1 MKKIVS
7 LLIIVIALAAPA
19 SQAASLSEQGDSA
32 YTADDYQRAAALY
45 TKAAEIEGTSS
56 TLFYNLGNTY
66 YRMGQLG
73 KAILNYERA
82 LKLDPTNEDARA
94 NLAYVNS
101 RIIDQPG
108 DRGSVMSKII
118 DDTASSAHSNTWSW
132 ISLGC
137 FTLLLGAVAVYIFSD
152 NVALRKVS
160 FFGGLALFALT
171 IAGIILAI
179 IAADKA
185 TSTERA
191 VVIAPSTQ
199 LSTSPRQPKDKT
211 EQAMLLHE
219 GTVVEI
225 IDSVATPADSVNP
238 VWFDVRVDNANRAW
252 ISKSDTER
260 I

>member
-7 LLIIVIALAAPA
+7 LLIIALAVLT
-19 SQAASLSEQGDSA
+19 SQAASLTEQGDSA
-32 YTADDYQRAAALY
+32 YTADDFQRAAELY
-45 TKAAEIEGTSS
+45 AKAAETEGTSS
-56 TLFYNLGNTY
+56 ALFYNLGNTY

-94 NLAYVNS
+94 NLALVNS
-101 RIIDQPG
+101 RIIDRPG
-108 DRGSVMSKII
+108 DRGSVMSKIV
-118 DDTASSAHSNTWSW
+118 DDTASSAHSNTWSLLA
-132 ISLGC
+132 IGN
-137 FTLLLGAVAVYIFSD
+137 FTLLLIAIAVYIFSD
-152 NVALRKVS
+152 NVTLRKVS
-160 FFGGLALFALT
+160 FFGGLALLALT
-171 IAGIILAI
+171 IAGIILAV

-191 VVIAPSTQ
+191 VIIAPSTQ
-199 LSTSPRQPKDKT
+199 LSTSPRLPKDKT
-211 EQAMLLHE
+211 EQAILLHE

-225 IDSVATPADSVNP
+225 IDSVATPADTANP
-238 VWFDVRVDNANRAW
+238 VWLDVRVDNANRAW

>member
-7 LLIIVIALAAPA
+7 LLIIALAVLT
-19 SQAASLSEQGDSA
+19 SQAASLAEQGDSA
-32 YTADDYQRAAALY
+32 YTADDFQRAAELY
-45 TKAAEIEGTSS
+45 TKAAETEGTSS
-56 TLFYNLGNTY
+56 ALFYNLGNTY

-73 KAILNYERA
+73 RAILNYERA

-94 NLAYVNS
+94 NLAFVNS
-101 RIIDQPG
+101 RIIDRPG
-108 DRGSVMSKII
+108 DRGSVMSKIV
-118 DDTASSAHSNTWSW
+118 DDTVSSAHSNTWSW
-132 ISLGC
+132 LAIGC
-137 FTLLLGAVAVYIFSD
+137 FTLLLIAIAVYIFSD

-160 FFGGLALFALT
+160 FFGGLALLALT
-171 IAGIILAI
+171 IAEIVLAV

-199 LSTSPRQPKDKT
+199 LSTSPRPPKDKT
-211 EQAMLLHE
+211 EQAILLHE

-225 IDSVATPADSVNP
+225 IDSVATPADTTNSV
-238 VWFDVRVDNANRAW
+238 WLDVRVDNVNRAW

>member
-7 LLIIVIALAAPA
+7 LLIIALAVLT
-19 SQAASLSEQGDSA
+19 SQAASLAEQGDSA
-32 YTADDYQRAAALY
+32 YTADDFQRAAELY
-45 TKAAEIEGTSS
+45 TKAAETEGTSS
-56 TLFYNLGNTY
+56 ALFYNLGNTY

-73 KAILNYERA
+73 RAILNYERA

-94 NLAYVNS
+94 NLAFVNS
-101 RIIDQPG
+101 RIIDRPG
-108 DRGSVMSKII
+108 DRGSVMSKIV
-118 DDTASSAHSNTWSW
+118 DDTVSSAHSNTWSW
-132 ISLGC
+132 LAIGC
-137 FTLLLGAVAVYIFSD
+137 FTLLLIAIAVYIFSD
-152 NVALRKVS
+152 NVAMRKVS
-160 FFGGLALFALT
+160 FFGGLALLALT
-171 IAGIILAI
+171 IAEIVLAV

-199 LSTSPRQPKDKT
+199 LSTSPRPPKDKT
-211 EQAMLLHE
+211 EQAILLHE

-225 IDSVATPADSVNP
+225 IDSVATPADTTNSV
-238 VWFDVRVDNANRAW
+238 WLDVRVDNVNRAW

>member
-7 LLIIVIALAAPA
+7 LLIIALAVLTT
-19 SQAASLSEQGDSA
+19 QAASLAEQGDSA
-32 YTADDYQRAAALY
+32 YTADDFQQAAEFYA
-45 TKAAEIEGTSS
+45 KAAETEGTSS
-56 TLFYNLGNTY
+56 ALFYNLGNTY

-94 NLAYVNS
+94 NLAFVNS
-101 RIIDQPG
+101 RIIDRPG
-108 DRGSVMSKII
+108 DRGSVMSKIVDAI
-118 DDTASSAHSNTWSW
+118 VSSAHSNTWSW
-132 ISLGC
+132 LTIGS
-137 FTLLLGAVAVYIFSD
+137 FTLLLIAIAVYIFSD

-160 FFGGLALFALT
+160 FFGGLALLALT
-171 IAGIILAI
+171 IAGIIIAV

-185 TSTERA
+185 TSTNRA

-199 LSTSPRQPKDKT
+199 LSTSPRPPKDKT
-211 EQAMLLHE
+211 EQAILLHE

-225 IDSVATPADSVNP
+225 IDSVATPADTVNP
-238 VWFDVRVDNANRAW
+238 VWLDVRVDNTNRAW

>member
-7 LLIIVIALAAPA
+7 LLIIALAVLT
-19 SQAASLSEQGDSA
+19 SQAASLAEQGDSA
-32 YTADDYQRAAALY
+32 YTADDFQRAAELY
-45 TKAAEIEGTSS
+45 TKAAETEGTSS
-56 TLFYNLGNTY
+56 ALFYNLGNTH

-73 KAILNYERA
+73 RAILNYERA

-94 NLAYVNS
+94 NLAFVNS
-101 RIIDQPG
+101 RIIDRPG
-108 DRGSVMSKII
+108 DRGSVMSKIV
-118 DDTASSAHSNTWSW
+118 DDTVSSAHSNTWSW
-132 ISLGC
+132 LAIGC
-137 FTLLLGAVAVYIFSD
+137 FTLLLIAIAVYIFSD

-160 FFGGLALFALT
+160 FFGGLALLALT
-171 IAGIILAI
+171 IAEIVLAV

-199 LSTSPRQPKDKT
+199 LSTSPRPPKDKT
-211 EQAMLLHE
+211 EQAILLHE

-225 IDSVATPADSVNP
+225 IDSVATPADTTNSV
-238 VWFDVRVDNANRAW
+238 WLDVRVDNVNRAW

>member
-7 LLIIVIALAAPA
+7 LLIIALAVLT
-19 SQAASLSEQGDSA
+19 SQAASLAEQGDSA
-32 YTADDYQRAAALY
+32 YTADDFQRAAELY
-45 TKAAEIEGTSS
+45 TKAAETEGTSS
-56 TLFYNLGNTY
+56 ALFYNLGNTY

-73 KAILNYERA
+73 RAILNYERA
-82 LKLDPTNEDARA
+82 LKLDPTNEDART
-94 NLAYVNS
+94 NLAFVNS
-101 RIIDQPG
+101 RIIDRPG
-108 DRGSVMSKII
+108 DRGSVMSKIV
-118 DDTASSAHSNTWSW
+118 DDTVSSAHSNTWSW
-132 ISLGC
+132 LAIGC
-137 FTLLLGAVAVYIFSD
+137 FTLLLIAIAVYIFSD

-160 FFGGLALFALT
+160 FFGGLALLALT
-171 IAGIILAI
+171 IAEIVLAV

-199 LSTSPRQPKDKT
+199 LSTSPRPPKDKT
-211 EQAMLLHE
+211 EQAILLHE

-225 IDSVATPADSVNP
+225 IDSVATPADTANSV
-238 VWFDVRVDNANRAW
+238 WLDVRVDNVNRAW

>member
-7 LLIIVIALAAPA
+7 LLIIALAVLA
-19 SQAASLSEQGDSA
+19 SQAASLAEQGDSA
-32 YTADDYQRAAALY
+32 YTADDFQRAAELY
-45 TKAAEIEGTSS
+45 TKAAETEGTSS
-56 TLFYNLGNTY
+56 ALFYNLGNTY

-73 KAILNYERA
+73 RAILNYERA

-94 NLAYVNS
+94 NLAFVNS
-101 RIIDQPG
+101 RIIDRPG
-108 DRGSVMSKII
+108 DRGSVMSKIV
-118 DDTASSAHSNTWSW
+118 DDTVSSAHSNTWSW
-132 ISLGC
+132 LAIGC
-137 FTLLLGAVAVYIFSD
+137 FTLLLIAIAVYIFSD

-160 FFGGLALFALT
+160 FFGGLALLALT
-171 IAGIILAI
+171 IAEIVLAV

-199 LSTSPRQPKDKT
+199 LSTSPRPPKDKT
-211 EQAMLLHE
+211 EQAILLHE

-225 IDSVATPADSVNP
+225 IDSVATPADTANSV
-238 VWFDVRVDNANRAW
+238 WLDVRVDNVNRAW

>member
-7 LLIIVIALAAPA
+7 LLIIALAALTA
-19 SQAASLSEQGDSA
+19 QAASLAEQGDSA
-32 YTADDYQRAAALY
+32 YTADDFQRAAELY
-45 TKAAEIEGTSS
+45 TKAAETEGTSS
-56 TLFYNLGNTY
+56 ALFYNLGNTY

-73 KAILNYERA
+73 KAVLNYERA
-82 LKLDPTNEDARA
+82 LKLDPANEDART
-94 NLAYVNS
+94 NLAFVNS
-101 RIIDQPG
+101 RIIDRPG
-108 DRGSVMSKII
+108 DRGSVMSKIV
-118 DDTASSAHSNTWSW
+118 DDTVSSAHSNTWSW
-132 ISLGC
+132 LAIGC
-137 FTLLLGAVAVYIFSD
+137 FTLLLGAIAVYIFSD

-160 FFGGLALFALT
+160 FFGGLALLALT
-171 IAGIILAI
+171 IAGIILAV

-185 TSTERA
+185 TTTERA

-211 EQAMLLHE
+211 EQAILLHE

-225 IDSVATPADSVNP
+225 IDSVATPADTVNP
-238 VWFDVRVDNANRAW
+238 VWLDVRVDNANRAW

>member
-7 LLIIVIALAAPA
+7 LLIIALAALTA
-19 SQAASLSEQGDSA
+19 QAASLAEQGDSA
-32 YTADDYQRAAALY
+32 YTADDFQRAAELY
-45 TKAAEIEGTSS
+45 TKAAETEGTSS
-56 TLFYNLGNTY
+56 ALFYNLGNTY

-73 KAILNYERA
+73 KAVLNYERA
-82 LKLDPTNEDARA
+82 LKLDPANEDART
-94 NLAYVNS
+94 NLAFVNS
-101 RIIDQPG
+101 RIIDRPG
-108 DRGSVMSKII
+108 DRGSVMSKIV
-118 DDTASSAHSNTWSW
+118 DDTVSSAHSNTWSW
-132 ISLGC
+132 LAIGC
-137 FTLLLGAVAVYIFSD
+137 FTLLLGAIAVYIFSD

-160 FFGGLALFALT
+160 FFGGLALLALT
-171 IAGIILAI
+171 IAGIILAV

-185 TSTERA
+185 TTTERA

-211 EQAMLLHE
+211 EQAILLHE

-225 IDSVATPADSVNP
+225 IDSVATPADTINP
-238 VWFDVRVDNANRAW
+238 IWLDVRVDNANRAW

>member
-7 LLIIVIALAAPA
+7 LLIIALAVLTT
-19 SQAASLSEQGDSA
+19 QAASLAEQGDSA
-32 YTADDYQRAAALY
+32 YTADDFQQAAEFYA
-45 TKAAEIEGTSS
+45 KAAETEGTSS
-56 TLFYNLGNTY
+56 ALFYNLGNTY

-94 NLAYVNS
+94 NLAFVNS
-101 RIIDQPG
+101 RIIDRPG
-108 DRGSVMSKII
+108 DRGSVMSKIV
-118 DDTASSAHSNTWSW
+118 DDIVSSAHSNTWSW
-132 ISLGC
+132 LTIGS
-137 FTLLLGAVAVYIFSD
+137 FTLLLIAIAVYIFSD

-160 FFGGLALFALT
+160 FFGGLALLALT
-171 IAGIILAI
+171 IAGIIIAV

-185 TSTERA
+185 TSTNRA

-199 LSTSPRQPKDKT
+199 LSTSPRPPKDKT
-211 EQAMLLHE
+211 EQAILLHE

-225 IDSVATPADSVNP
+225 IDSVATPADTVNP
-238 VWFDVRVDNANRAW
+238 VWLDVRVDNTNRAW

>member
-7 LLIIVIALAAPA
+7 LLIIALAVLT
-19 SQAASLSEQGDSA
+19 SQAASLAEQGDSA
-32 YTADDYQRAAALY
+32 YTADDFQRAAELY
-45 TKAAEIEGTSS
+45 TNAAETEGTSS
-56 TLFYNLGNTY
+56 ALFYNLGNTY

-73 KAILNYERA
+73 RAILNYERA

-94 NLAYVNS
+94 NLAFVNS
-101 RIIDQPG
+101 RIIDRAG
-108 DRGSVMSKII
+108 DRGSVMSKIV
-118 DDTASSAHSNTWSW
+118 DDTVTSAHSNTWSW
-132 ISLGC
+132 LAIGC
-137 FTLLLGAVAVYIFSD
+137 FTLLLIAIAVYIFSD
-152 NVALRKVS
+152 NIALRKVS
-160 FFGGLALFALT
+160 FFGGLALLALT
-171 IAGIILAI
+171 IAGIVLAV

-199 LSTSPRQPKDKT
+199 LSTSPRPPKDKT
-211 EQAMLLHE
+211 EQAILLHE

-225 IDSVATPADSVNP
+225 IDSVATPADTANP
-238 VWFDVRVDNANRAW
+238 VWLDVRVDNVNRAW